1 MKRRIVTLP
10 FSTALL
16 LALNAFALGAV
27 LTLWLLLDITS
38 IP

>member
-1 MKRRIVTLP
+1 MKRRTVTLP

-16 LALNAFALGAV
+16 LALNTFALGAV
-27 LTLWLLLDITS
+27 LTLWLVLDLTS